1 MPEATS
7 KQTAHTQP
15 AEAYGSGA
23 NDRRPNSTPAS
34 ADPFASMADQLQR
47 FGTQPQPPHF
57 NPRPPGVMQ
66 GGATETVLVYLR
78 AHPGRYFR
86 FGHLIAETG
95 CSRAA
100 LGWALIRLQR
110 WGLVETIPD
119 PLRNGRYLRY
129 RAVLAVGKEAPR
141 RKDSK

>member
-1 MPEATS
+1 
-7 KQTAHTQP
+7 
-15 AEAYGSGA
+15 
-23 NDRRPNSTPAS
+23 
-34 ADPFASMADQLQR
+34 MADQLQR
-47 FGTQPQPPHF
+47 LGTRPQPPHF

-86 FGHLIAETG
+86 LGHLIAETG

-119 PLRNGRYLRY
+119 PLRNSRYLRY